1 MFMQFYIEISNISY
15 KNYKKVRFRAPR
27 LYTLLPTNRLA
38 TGKLPRCR
46 GRTALLHRK
55 FVTVTRSRW
64 TRRRQSLIQSSV
76 IGQKMFLFAICRR
89 AKQATPR
96 RRPTATGR
104 SGAGKRREPTRQAT
118 LLLALFAS
126 DGRRRRREGKE
137 GRKEGRRTNGPLVLL
152 G

>member
-1 MFMQFYIEISNISY
+1 MQFYIEISNISY

-104 SGAGKRREPTRQAT
+104 SGAGKRREPTRQPCFWLSSPVT
-118 LLLALFAS
+118 ETPER
-126 DGRRRRREGKE
+126 GE